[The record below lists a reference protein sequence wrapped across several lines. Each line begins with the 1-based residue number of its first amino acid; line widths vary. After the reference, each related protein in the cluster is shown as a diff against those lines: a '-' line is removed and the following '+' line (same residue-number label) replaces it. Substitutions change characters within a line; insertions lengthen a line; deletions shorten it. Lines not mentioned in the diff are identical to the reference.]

1 MRKTIKGKITVQTIM
16 YLLVALVICELV
28 SVVTLNANMTSQS
41 KLYINAEAQTNAG
54 VVNEWLIE
62 QGNIA
67 HTITN
72 AVAFMNTKDPDTIM
86 NYLEKNLSE
95 NKDALMYYVCFGY
108 DGGVLPA
115 DHSKLDLD
123 PTTRDWWKQAIAKNG
138 LIYTA
143 PYKDF
148 ASGNMIVTVAEPL
161 KIQGEQAV
169 FLADIAL
176 ETLTN
181 QVKKVSADENL
192 QGFLLDADGA
202 VVSHENEDFLP
213 KEEGNTI
220 LSDALNTDVC
230 NVSELRDYDG
240 RMKFVSTAS
249 VDATGWT
256 FGVTE
261 DKAVITKQI
270 ARNVIIVIALG
281 LVMLIVVAVMT
292 AVSVRK
298 SLAPMETMKKFVKE
312 KVIGTQICHKQ
323 KNEIEEIRY
332 LIQEMEDKFI
342 GVIRQTKAESDNI
355 HERMQGTNNKVVS
368 INENIMEIGAAM
380 EETGANIDSQTAN
393 ITMINEAC
401 GSAAQ
406 SIIHL
411 ADEAQEMAANA
422 KEVACRVESMAKE
435 LLEDK
440 ESATQVAAESKE
452 RMQKAMQGAEVIGE
466 IANVSSAI
474 QEIASQT
481 NLLAL
486 NASIEAARAGEAGKG
501 FAVVA
506 EEIKKLSEDTDE
518 EISKVN
524 DLTAKVFESVKALF
538 KESNAVLEF
547 INGTVMS
554 DYNKLETLVTEY
566 QKDTGYY
573 NQVSES
579 IGASA
584 ESVRDSVD
592 SINEMIDSISMAQKE
607 LSDAATSVN
616 ENLQKITYSSENMSQ
631 ETKEVLESVNS
642 LQETMQSFQV

>member
-422 KEVACRVESMAKE
+422 KEVACRVERMAKE

-573 NQVSES
+573 NQASES

>member
-169 FLADIAL
+169 FLADITL

-422 KEVACRVESMAKE
+422 KEVACRVERMAKE

-466 IANVSSAI
+466 IVNVSSAI

-506 EEIKKLSEDTDE
+506 EEIKKLSEDTGE

-524 DLTAKVFESVKALF
+524 DLTAKVFESVKALSR
-538 KESNAVLEF
+538 ESNAVLEF

-573 NQVSES
+573 NQASES

>member
-422 KEVACRVESMAKE
+422 KEVACRVERMAKE

-524 DLTAKVFESVKALF
+524 DLTAKVFESVKALSR
-538 KESNAVLEF
+538 ESNAVLEF

>member
-240 RMKFVSTAS
+240 RMKFVSNAS

-281 LVMLIVVAVMT
+281 LVMLIVVTVMT

-524 DLTAKVFESVKALF
+524 DLTAKVFESVKALSR
-538 KESNAVLEF
+538 ESNAVLEF

-573 NQVSES
+573 NQASES

-592 SINEMIDSISMAQKE
+592 SINEMIDLISMAQKE

>member
-506 EEIKKLSEDTDE
+506 EEIKKLSEDTGE

-538 KESNAVLEF
+538 RESNAVLEF

-631 ETKEVLESVNS
+631 DTKEVLESVNS

>member
-169 FLADIAL
+169 FLADITL

-422 KEVACRVESMAKE
+422 KEVACRVERMAKE

-506 EEIKKLSEDTDE
+506 EEIKKLSEDTGE

-524 DLTAKVFESVKALF
+524 DLTAKVFESVKALSR
-538 KESNAVLEF
+538 ESNAVLEF

-573 NQVSES
+573 NQASES

>member
-169 FLADIAL
+169 FLADITL

-240 RMKFVSTAS
+240 RTKFVSTAS

-506 EEIKKLSEDTDE
+506 EEIKKLSEDTGE

-524 DLTAKVFESVKALF
+524 DLTAKVFESVKALSR
-538 KESNAVLEF
+538 ESNAVLEF

-573 NQVSES
+573 NQASES

>member
-422 KEVACRVESMAKE
+422 KEVACRVERMAKE

-506 EEIKKLSEDTDE
+506 EEIKKLSEDTGE
-518 EISKVN
+518 EIGKVN

-538 KESNAVLEF
+538 RESNAVLEF

-573 NQVSES
+573 NQASES

>member
-213 KEEGNTI
+213 KEEENTI

-281 LVMLIVVAVMT
+281 LVMLIVVTVMT

-342 GVIRQTKAESDNI
+342 GVIRHTKAESDNI

-422 KEVACRVESMAKE
+422 KEVACRVERMAKE

-506 EEIKKLSEDTDE
+506 EEIKKLSEDTGE

-524 DLTAKVFESVKALF
+524 DLTAKVFESVKALSR
-538 KESNAVLEF
+538 ESNAVLEF

-573 NQVSES
+573 NQASES

>member
-169 FLADIAL
+169 FLADITL

-181 QVKKVSADENL
+181 QVKKVSTDENL

-270 ARNVIIVIALG
+270 ARNLIIVIALG

-323 KNEIEEIRY
+323 KNEIAEIRY

-355 HERMQGTNNKVVS
+355 HERMQGTNSKVVS

-393 ITMINEAC
+393 ITMIDEAC

-506 EEIKKLSEDTDE
+506 EEIKKLSEDTNE

-524 DLTAKVFESVKALF
+524 DLTAKVFESVKALSR
-538 KESNAVLEF
+538 ESNAVLEF

-573 NQVSES
+573 NQASES

-584 ESVRDSVD
+584 ENVRDSVD
-592 SINEMIDSISMAQKE
+592 SINEMIDSISTAQKE

>member
-240 RMKFVSTAS
+240 RMKFVSNAS

-281 LVMLIVVAVMT
+281 LVMLIVVTVMT

-393 ITMINEAC
+393 ITMIDEAC

-452 RMQKAMQGAEVIGE
+452 RMQKAMQGAEVIRE

-506 EEIKKLSEDTDE
+506 EEIKKLSEDTGE

-538 KESNAVLEF
+538 RESNAVLEF

-573 NQVSES
+573 NQASES

-592 SINEMIDSISMAQKE
+592 SINEMIDLISMAQKE

-631 ETKEVLESVNS
+631 DTKEVLESVNS

>member
-1 MRKTIKGKITVQTIM
+1 MRKTIKGKITVQTIL

-169 FLADIAL
+169 FLADITL

-220 LSDALNTDVC
+220 LSDALNADVC

-270 ARNVIIVIALG
+270 ARNLIIVIALG

-323 KNEIEEIRY
+323 KNEIAEIRY

-355 HERMQGTNNKVVS
+355 HERMQGTNSKVVS

-393 ITMINEAC
+393 ITMIDEAC

-422 KEVACRVESMAKE
+422 KEVAHRVESMAKE

-440 ESATQVAAESKE
+440 ESATQMAAESKE

-524 DLTAKVFESVKALF
+524 DLTAKVFESVKALSR
-538 KESNAVLEF
+538 ESNAVLEF

-573 NQVSES
+573 NQASES

>member
-1 MRKTIKGKITVQTIM
+1 M

-169 FLADIAL
+169 FLADITL

-281 LVMLIVVAVMT
+281 LVMLIVVTVMT

-506 EEIKKLSEDTDE
+506 EEIKKLSEDTGE

-524 DLTAKVFESVKALF
+524 DLTAKVFESVKALSR
-538 KESNAVLEF
+538 ESNAVLEF

-573 NQVSES
+573 NQASES

-631 ETKEVLESVNS
+631 ETKEVLDSVNS

>member
-123 PTTRDWWKQAIAKNG
+123 PTTRDWWKQAIAENG

-169 FLADIAL
+169 FLADITL

-181 QVKKVSADENL
+181 QVKKVSTDENL

-270 ARNVIIVIALG
+270 ARNLIIVIALG

-323 KNEIEEIRY
+323 KNEIAEIRY

-355 HERMQGTNNKVVS
+355 HERMQGTNSKVVS

-393 ITMINEAC
+393 ITMIDEAC

-524 DLTAKVFESVKALF
+524 DLTAKVFESVKALSR
-538 KESNAVLEF
+538 ESNAVLEF

-573 NQVSES
+573 NQASES

-584 ESVRDSVD
+584 ENVRDSVD
-592 SINEMIDSISMAQKE
+592 SINEMIDSISTAQKE

>member
-169 FLADIAL
+169 FLADITL

-220 LSDALNTDVC
+220 LSDALNADVC

-312 KVIGTQICHKQ
+312 KVIGTQICHQQ
-323 KNEIEEIRY
+323 KNEIAEIRY

-393 ITMINEAC
+393 ITMIDEAC

-506 EEIKKLSEDTDE
+506 EEIKKLSEDTNE

-524 DLTAKVFESVKALF
+524 DLTAKVFESVKALSR
-538 KESNAVLEF
+538 ESNAVLEF

-573 NQVSES
+573 NQASES

-592 SINEMIDSISMAQKE
+592 SINEMIDSISTAQKE

-642 LQETMQSFQV
+642 LKETMQSFQV

>member
-169 FLADIAL
+169 FLADITL

-270 ARNVIIVIALG
+270 ARNVIIVIVLG
-281 LVMLIVVAVMT
+281 LVMLIVVTVMT

-474 QEIASQT
+474 QEIAAQT

-506 EEIKKLSEDTDE
+506 EEIKKLSEDTGE

-524 DLTAKVFESVKALF
+524 DLTAKVFESVKALSR
-538 KESNAVLEF
+538 ESNAVLEF

-573 NQVSES
+573 NQASES

>member
-169 FLADIAL
+169 FLADITL

-422 KEVACRVESMAKE
+422 KEVACRVERMAKE

-506 EEIKKLSEDTDE
+506 EEIKKLSEDTGE

-524 DLTAKVFESVKALF
+524 DLTAKVFESVKALSR
-538 KESNAVLEF
+538 ESNAVLEF

-573 NQVSES
+573 NQASES

-631 ETKEVLESVNS
+631 DTKEVLESVNS

>member
-1 MRKTIKGKITVQTIM
+1 M

-281 LVMLIVVAVMT
+281 LVMLIVVTVMT

-422 KEVACRVESMAKE
+422 KEVACRVERMAKE

-506 EEIKKLSEDTDE
+506 EEIKKLSADTGE
-518 EISKVN
+518 EISTVN
-524 DLTAKVFESVKALF
+524 DLTAKVFESVKALSR
-538 KESNAVLEF
+538 ESNAVLEF

-573 NQVSES
+573 NQASES

>member
-28 SVVTLNANMTSQS
+28 SVVTLNVNMTSQS

-108 DGGVLPA
+108 DGGVFPA
-115 DHSKLDLD
+115 DHSQLDLD
-123 PTTRDWWKQAIAKNG
+123 PTTRDWWKQAIAENG

-169 FLADIAL
+169 FLADITL

-220 LSDALNTDVC
+220 LSDALNTDVSTA
-230 NVSELRDYDG
+230 SELRDYDG
-240 RMKFVSTAS
+240 RMKFISTAS

-261 DKAVITKQI
+261 DKVVITKQI

-323 KNEIEEIRY
+323 KNEIAEIRY
-332 LIQEMEDKFI
+332 LIQQMEDKFI

-393 ITMINEAC
+393 ITMIDEAC
-401 GSAAQ
+401 ESAAQ

-506 EEIKKLSEDTDE
+506 EEIKKLSEDTNE

-524 DLTAKVFESVKALF
+524 DLTAKVFESVKALSR
-538 KESNAVLEF
+538 ESNAVLEF

-592 SINEMIDSISMAQKE
+592 SINDMIDSISMAQKE

>member
-1 MRKTIKGKITVQTIM
+1 M

-474 QEIASQT
+474 QEIAAQT

-506 EEIKKLSEDTDE
+506 EEIKKLSEDTGE

-538 KESNAVLEF
+538 RESNAVLEF

-573 NQVSES
+573 NQASES

>member
-16 YLLVALVICELV
+16 YLLVVLVICELV

-169 FLADIAL
+169 FLADITL

-181 QVKKVSADENL
+181 QVKKVSTDENL

-270 ARNVIIVIALG
+270 ARNLIIVIALG

-355 HERMQGTNNKVVS
+355 HERMQGTNSKVVS

-393 ITMINEAC
+393 ITMIDEAC
-401 GSAAQ
+401 ESAAQ

-524 DLTAKVFESVKALF
+524 DLTAKVFESVKALSR
-538 KESNAVLEF
+538 ESNAVLEF

-573 NQVSES
+573 NQASES

-584 ESVRDSVD
+584 ENVRDSVD
-592 SINEMIDSISMAQKE
+592 SINEMIDSISTAQKE

-642 LQETMQSFQV
+642 LQETMQNFQV

>member
-422 KEVACRVESMAKE
+422 KEVACRVERMAKE

-452 RMQKAMQGAEVIGE
+452 RMQKAMQGAEVIRE

-506 EEIKKLSEDTDE
+506 EEIKKLSEDTGE

-524 DLTAKVFESVKALF
+524 DLTAKVFESVKALSR
-538 KESNAVLEF
+538 ESNAVLEF

-573 NQVSES
+573 NQASES

>member
-240 RMKFVSTAS
+240 RMKFVSNAS

-281 LVMLIVVAVMT
+281 LVMLIVVTVMT

-393 ITMINEAC
+393 ITMIDEAC

-452 RMQKAMQGAEVIGE
+452 RMQKAMQGAEVIRE

-506 EEIKKLSEDTDE
+506 EEIKKLSEDTGE

-524 DLTAKVFESVKALF
+524 DLTAKVFESVKALSR
-538 KESNAVLEF
+538 ESNAVLEF

-573 NQVSES
+573 NQASES

-631 ETKEVLESVNS
+631 DTKEVLESVNS

>member
-466 IANVSSAI
+466 ISNVSSAI

-524 DLTAKVFESVKALF
+524 DLTAKVFESVKALSR
-538 KESNAVLEF
+538 ESNAVLEF

>member
-169 FLADIAL
+169 FLADITL

-240 RMKFVSTAS
+240 RTKFVSTAS
-249 VDATGWT
+249 VDETGWT

-422 KEVACRVESMAKE
+422 KEVACRVERMAKE

-506 EEIKKLSEDTDE
+506 EEIKKLSEDTGE

-524 DLTAKVFESVKALF
+524 DLTAKVFESVKALSR
-538 KESNAVLEF
+538 ESNAVLEF

-573 NQVSES
+573 NQASES

>member
-213 KEEGNTI
+213 KEEENTI

-281 LVMLIVVAVMT
+281 LVMLIVVTVMT

-393 ITMINEAC
+393 ITMIDEAC

-452 RMQKAMQGAEVIGE
+452 RMQKAMQGAEVIRE

-506 EEIKKLSEDTDE
+506 EEIKKLSEDTGE

-524 DLTAKVFESVKALF
+524 DLTAKVFESVKALSR
-538 KESNAVLEF
+538 ESNAVLEF

-573 NQVSES
+573 NQASES

>member
-270 ARNVIIVIALG
+270 ARNVIIVITLG
-281 LVMLIVVAVMT
+281 LVMLIVVTVMT

-422 KEVACRVESMAKE
+422 KEVACRVERMAKE

-452 RMQKAMQGAEVIGE
+452 RMQKAMQGAEVIRE

-506 EEIKKLSEDTDE
+506 EEIKKLSEDTGE

-524 DLTAKVFESVKALF
+524 DLTAKVFESVKALSR
-538 KESNAVLEF
+538 ESNAVLEF

-573 NQVSES
+573 NQASES

>member
-422 KEVACRVESMAKE
+422 KEVACRVERMAKE

-506 EEIKKLSEDTDE
+506 EEIKKLSEDTGE

-538 KESNAVLEF
+538 RESNAVLEF

-573 NQVSES
+573 NQASES

>member
-1 MRKTIKGKITVQTIM
+1 M

-422 KEVACRVESMAKE
+422 KEVACRVERMAKE

-506 EEIKKLSEDTDE
+506 EEIKKLSEDTGE

-524 DLTAKVFESVKALF
+524 DLTAKVFESVKALSR
-538 KESNAVLEF
+538 ESNAVLEF

-573 NQVSES
+573 NQASES

>member
-169 FLADIAL
+169 FLADITL

-281 LVMLIVVAVMT
+281 LVMLIVVTVMT

-524 DLTAKVFESVKALF
+524 DLTAKVFESVKALSR
-538 KESNAVLEF
+538 ESNAVLEF

>member
-240 RMKFVSTAS
+240 RMKFVSNAS

-281 LVMLIVVAVMT
+281 LVMLIVVTVMT

-393 ITMINEAC
+393 ITMIDEAC

-506 EEIKKLSEDTDE
+506 EEIKKLSEDTGE

-524 DLTAKVFESVKALF
+524 DLTAKVFESVKALSR
-538 KESNAVLEF
+538 ESNAVLEF

-573 NQVSES
+573 NQASES

-592 SINEMIDSISMAQKE
+592 SINEMIDLISMAQKE

>member
-281 LVMLIVVAVMT
+281 LVMLIVVTVMT

-422 KEVACRVESMAKE
+422 KEVACRVERMAKE

-506 EEIKKLSEDTDE
+506 EEIKKLSEDTGE

-538 KESNAVLEF
+538 RESNAVLEF

-573 NQVSES
+573 NQASES

>member
-123 PTTRDWWKQAIAKNG
+123 PTTRDWWKQAIAENG

-169 FLADIAL
+169 FLADITL

-181 QVKKVSADENL
+181 QVKKVSTDENL

-270 ARNVIIVIALG
+270 ARNLIIVIALG

-323 KNEIEEIRY
+323 KNEIAEIRY

-355 HERMQGTNNKVVS
+355 HERMQGTNSKVVS

-393 ITMINEAC
+393 ITMIDEAC
-401 GSAAQ
+401 ESAAQ

-422 KEVACRVESMAKE
+422 KEVAHRVESMAKE

-524 DLTAKVFESVKALF
+524 DLTAKVFESVKALSR
-538 KESNAVLEF
+538 ESNAVLEF

-573 NQVSES
+573 NQASES

-584 ESVRDSVD
+584 ENVRDSVD
-592 SINEMIDSISMAQKE
+592 SINEMIDSISTAQKE

>member
-281 LVMLIVVAVMT
+281 LVMLIVVTVMT

-393 ITMINEAC
+393 ITMIDEAC

-506 EEIKKLSEDTDE
+506 EEIKKLSEDTGE

-524 DLTAKVFESVKALF
+524 DLTAKVFESVKALSR
-538 KESNAVLEF
+538 ESNAVLEF

-573 NQVSES
+573 NQASES

>member
-506 EEIKKLSEDTDE
+506 EEIKKLSEDTGE

-573 NQVSES
+573 NQASES

-631 ETKEVLESVNS
+631 DTKEVLESVNS

>member
-281 LVMLIVVAVMT
+281 LVMLIVVTVMT

-573 NQVSES
+573 NQASES

>member
-281 LVMLIVVAVMT
+281 LVMLIVVTVMT

-506 EEIKKLSEDTDE
+506 EEIKKLSEDTGE

-538 KESNAVLEF
+538 RESNAVLEF

-573 NQVSES
+573 NQASES

-616 ENLQKITYSSENMSQ
+616 ENLQRITYSSENMSQ

>member
-393 ITMINEAC
+393 ITMIDEAC

-466 IANVSSAI
+466 IADVSSAI

-506 EEIKKLSEDTDE
+506 EEIKKLSEDTGE

-524 DLTAKVFESVKALF
+524 DLTAKVFESVKALSR
-538 KESNAVLEF
+538 ESNAVLEF

-573 NQVSES
+573 NQASES

>member
-169 FLADIAL
+169 FLADITL

-422 KEVACRVESMAKE
+422 KEVACRVERMAKE

-506 EEIKKLSEDTDE
+506 EEIKKLSEDTGE

-538 KESNAVLEF
+538 RESNAVLEF

-573 NQVSES
+573 NQASES